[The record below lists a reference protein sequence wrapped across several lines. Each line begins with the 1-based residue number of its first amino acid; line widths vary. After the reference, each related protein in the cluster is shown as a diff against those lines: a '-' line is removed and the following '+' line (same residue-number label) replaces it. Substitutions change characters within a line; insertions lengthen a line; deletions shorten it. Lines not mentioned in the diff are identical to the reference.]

1 MTTDINDSFDKFV
14 NRWLRYQAQENI
26 HLLLD
31 SDAQWPSPAEDGQ
44 PDESG
49 KVRWQPVRQNQNH
62 DLQALVD
69 GLGLQPD
76 KQLESYYTRYYGD
89 NLNARTTRG
98 DLQLLVPW
106 NQDDFIRLQENLIA
120 HVMMKRRLRQAE
132 TLFFAVTDEEDFIL
146 SVLNDTGEVALE
158 QVGKEPQEILA
169 NSLAEFLDTLQP
181 VAYEAQ

>member
-1 MTTDINDSFDKFV
+1 
-14 NRWLRYQAQENI
+14 
-26 HLLLD
+26 
-31 SDAQWPSPAEDGQ
+31 
-44 PDESG
+44 
-49 KVRWQPVRQNQNH
+49 NQNH

-106 NQDDFIRLQENLIA
+106 NQDDLIRLQENLIA

-132 TLFFAVTDEEDFIL
+132 TLFFAVTDE
-146 SVLNDTGEVALE
+146 
-158 QVGKEPQEILA
+158 
-169 NSLAEFLDTLQP
+169 
-181 VAYEAQ
+181 